1 MAESLFRKE
10 VLEAKRTSWLGPI
23 SLAQPLPAWGLT
35 AFAVVAAASI
45 LLFLIFGTYT
55 RRTRVV
61 GQLVPVEGL
70 ATVTAPA
77 SGVLG
82 RILVEEGQRV
92 QAGQLLAVLN
102 VPRATPATGD
112 TVAALEAQLRQR
124 MEGLDQARQA
134 QDALLDAQERGL
146 ARQLD
151 AAERQLRQLQSE
163 IATRSEQVR
172 IARESLERLRELQ
185 RNQYV
190 GELQVK
196 QQESAMLEHRA
207 VMQALQRQA
216 AETRRLQAQ
225 LQQALLEL
233 PAQRQLAVS
242 TYRRDRALLDQEQVE
257 TEARGELAIVAPVA
271 GVVATRVLKAGQS
284 VQAGQSVMS
293 LIAGDGRLEAELL
306 LPSRAIGFIEPG
318 DRVLLRYQAFP
329 YQKFGHHA
337 GRVARVSRSALSA
350 GELAALAG
358 NSQASE
364 PFYRVRVELAAQAI
378 TAYGKPE
385 PLKPGMLLDADVLGE
400 RRALVEWVLEPL
412 YSLKGRVG
420 NG

>member
-1 MAESLFRKE
+1 
-10 VLEAKRTSWLGPI
+10 
-23 SLAQPLPAWGLT
+23 
-35 AFAVVAAASI
+35 
-45 LLFLIFGTYT
+45 
-55 RRTRVV
+55 
-61 GQLVPVEGL
+61 
-70 ATVTAPA
+70 
-77 SGVLG
+77 
-82 RILVEEGQRV
+82 
-92 QAGQLLAVLN
+92 
-102 VPRATPATGD
+102 ATPATGD

-124 MEGLDQARQA
+124 MQGLDQARQA

-163 IATRSEQVR
+163 IATRGEQVR

-225 LQQALLEL
+225 LQQALREL

-271 GVVATRVLKAGQS
+271 GVVATKVLKAGQS
-284 VQAGQSVMS
+284 VQTGQPVMS

-306 LPSRAIGFIEPG
+306 VPSRAIGFIEPG

-337 GRVARVSRSALSA
+337 GRVARVSHSALS
-350 GELAALAG
+350 GG
-358 NSQASE
+358 
-364 PFYRVRVELAAQAI
+364 
-378 TAYGKPE
+378 
-385 PLKPGMLLDADVLGE
+385 
-400 RRALVEWVLEPL
+400 
-412 YSLKGRVG
+412 
-420 NG
+420 

>member
-1 MAESLFRKE
+1 
-10 VLEAKRTSWLGPI
+10 V
-23 SLAQPLPAWGLT
+23 LT
-35 AFAVVAAASI
+35 AFVVVAATSI
-45 LLFLIFGTYT
+45 ILFLLFGSYT
-55 RRTRVV
+55 RRTPVA

-70 ATVTAPA
+70 ATVTTPA
-77 SGVLG
+77 SGVLS

-92 QAGQLLAVLN
+92 EAGQLLAVLN
-102 VPRATPATGD
+102 VPRATPTTGD
-112 TVAALEAQLRQR
+112 TVAALEAQLRR
-124 MEGLDQARQA
+124 RRAGLDQARQA
-134 QDALLDAQERGL
+134 QDALLDAQARGL
-146 ARQLD
+146 SRQLD
-151 AAERQLRQLQSE
+151 AAQHQLRQLQSE
-163 IATRSEQVR
+163 IATRGEQVR

-185 RNQYV
+185 RNRYV

-196 QQESAMLEHRA
+196 QQESALLEHRA

-225 LQQALLEL
+225 LQQALREL

-306 LPSRAIGFIEPG
+306 VPSRAIGFIEPG

-329 YQKFGHHA
+329 YQKSATTPGA
-337 GRVARVSRSALSA
+337 SPASAAAR
-350 GELAALAG
+350 
-358 NSQASE
+358 
-364 PFYRVRVELAAQAI
+364 
-378 TAYGKPE
+378 
-385 PLKPGMLLDADVLGE
+385 
-400 RRALVEWVLEPL
+400 
-412 YSLKGRVG
+412 
-420 NG
+420 